1 MEQNINFNINSKKEN
16 KKAAVIIAVF
26 LFVLASASLLYLL
39 IPYFQGG
46 VRTPDN
52 YVAEIY
58 QDGKLLYRIPLREIH
73 ENRILTIEGENG
85 CRNEIEIR
93 PDGLGVISADCP
105 DKLCVRQG
113 FINNDR
119 LPVVCLPNRLVIRL
133 CLDSQKSN
141 YDLTNIDGI
150 TY

>member
-1 MEQNINFNINSKKEN
+1 MEQKRVSKKEN
-16 KKAAVIIAVF
+16 KKAAVIVSVV

-39 IPYFQGG
+39 FPYFQGEG
-46 VRTPDN
+46 SKASGD

-58 QDGKLLYRIPLREIH
+58 QDGRLLYRIPLREIH
-73 ENRILTIEGENG
+73 ENRTLVIEGGDG

-93 PDGLGVISADCP
+93 PDGVGVISADCP

-133 CLDSQKSN
+133 CLGSQKSSHN
-141 YDLTNIDGI
+141 LTNVDGI

>member
-1 MEQNINFNINSKKEN
+1 MEQKRDSKKEN
-16 KKAAVIIAVF
+16 KKAAVIISVV
-26 LFVLASASLLYLL
+26 LFVLASASLLYLA
-39 IPYFQGG
+39 IPYFQGESSKASG
-46 VRTPDN
+46 G

-73 ENRILTIEGENG
+73 ENRTLVIEGG
-85 CRNEIEIR
+85 DGWRNEIEIR
-93 PDGLGVISADCP
+93 PDGVGVISADCP

-133 CLDSQKSN
+133 CLDSQKSSPN
-141 YDLTNIDGI
+141 LTNVDGI

>member
-1 MEQNINFNINSKKEN
+1 MEQKREPKKEN
-16 KKAAVIIAVF
+16 KKAAVIVSVV

-39 IPYFQGG
+39 FPYFQGEG
-46 VRTPDN
+46 SKASGD

-58 QDGKLLYRIPLREIH
+58 QGGNLLYRIPLREIQ
-73 ENRILTIEGENG
+73 ENRTLVIEGRDG

-93 PDGLGVISADCP
+93 PDSVGVISADCP

-133 CLDSQKSN
+133 CLDSQKSSHN
-141 YDLTNIDGI
+141 LTNIDGI

>member
-1 MEQNINFNINSKKEN
+1 MEQKRDSKNEN
-16 KKAAVIIAVF
+16 KKAAVIVSVV

-39 IPYFQGG
+39 IPHFQGESSKASG
-46 VRTPDN
+46 D

-58 QDGKLLYRIPLREIH
+58 RGGRLLYRIPLREIH
-73 ENRILTIEGENG
+73 ENRTLVIEGEDG

-93 PDGLGVISADCP
+93 PDGIGVISADCP

-119 LPVVCLPNRLVIRL
+119 LPVVCLPNRLIIRL
-133 CLDSQKSN
+133 CLDSRKSIHN
-141 YDLTNIDGI
+141 LTNVDGI

>member
-1 MEQNINFNINSKKEN
+1 MEQKKNAN
-16 KKAAVIIAVF
+16 KKAAVIVSMF
-26 LFVLASASLLYLL
+26 LFILTSASLLYLL
-39 IPYFQGG
+39 IPYFQGEND
-46 VRTPDN
+46 RAPDD

-58 QDGKLLYRIPLREIH
+58 QDGRLLYRIPLREIH
-73 ENRILTIEGENG
+73 ENRTLTIEGEDG
-85 CRNEIEIR
+85 CRNVIEIR

-119 LPVVCLPNRLVIRL
+119 LPVVCLPNRLIIRL

-141 YDLTNIDGI
+141 DNLTNIDGI